1 MKPIKVI
8 YGDLKINIKSLN
20 ENWWL
25 DFYHNKKRVRRSTFL
40 AANDDNLTEI
50 KTIVIPEIV
59 TALTGNKDIDLFKKD
74 FTLNDFSIKF
84 FELYLNTV
92 RAHVFKHRKAHY
104 DLKIKPYFGNKLI
117 NSITQLQL
125 EEWQNSLLKKF
136 SVASVVKYRSVFNSI
151 LEKAYINDLIT
162 SNPFKRVKSPTAAT
176 KKFKKL
182 DEQENDSIHP
192 FNKDEI
198 FKILNNT
205 SGNLHYFIFIMF
217 YTGIRP
223 GELISLTW
231 NDIDFEKRRIAVD
244 KTIFQGK
251 VGNVKTQSSV
261 RYVDILPPL
270 YEKLLELKEITYSYK
285 YLIVNNS
292 KKSFYS
298 HCILNTRFK
307 AILNKLGIQYR
318 SIYNLRHTFASHMI
332 SNIKNG
338 VDILWVSKML
348 GHKDITVTLRVYAKY
363 IQEDDITRIQKIN
376 ILGSFLDIN

>member
-1 MKPIKVI
+1 MKTIKVK
-8 YGDLKINIKSLN
+8 YGDFKINIKSLN
-20 ENWWL
+20 GNWWL
-25 DFYHNKKRVRRSTFL
+25 DFYHDKKRIRRSTLL
-40 AANDDNLTEI
+40 AANDENLTQI
-50 KTIVIPEIV
+50 KTIVIPEIIA
-59 TALTGNKDIDLFKKD
+59 ALSGNKEITYLKKD
-74 FTLNDFSIKF
+74 FSLNQFSIVF

-92 RAHVFKHRKAHY
+92 RDHVFKHRKAHY
-104 DLKIKPYFGNKLI
+104 DLKIEPYFGNKLI
-117 NSITQLQL
+117 NSISQLQL
-125 EEWQNSLLKKF
+125 EEWQNMLLKKY

-162 SNPFKRVKSPTAAT
+162 SNPFKRVKSPTLLT
-176 KKFKKL
+176 KKFKNLEEK
-182 DEQENDSIHP
+182 ENDSITP
-192 FNKDEI
+192 FNKNEI
-198 FKILNNT
+198 SSILNIT
-205 SGNLHYFIFIMF
+205 SGNLYYFILIMF

-231 NDIDFEKRRIAVD
+231 NDIDFDKKRIAVD

-270 YEKLLELKEITYSYK
+270 YDKLLELKEITYNYN

-298 HCILNTRFK
+298 HCVLNTRFK
-307 AILNKLGIQYR
+307 AILNKLGIHER

-348 GHKDITVTLRVYAKY
+348 GHKDMTVTLKVYAKY
-363 IQEDDITRIQKIN
+363 IKDDDNTRFQKIN